1 MVNENQYGH
10 IEIKNVSKYFI
21 DPFNNKVLTVNNVSL
36 DIKPGDF
43 VCLMGPSGCGKTTLL
58 RTIAG
63 LLQADEGSISLD
75 GVLIEKPGPERGLVF
90 QNPELFKWMS
100 VEENVAFGLKA
111 RGVYKEHKDEVN
123 KFIDL
128 VGLKGFEKTL
138 PHHLSG
144 GMQQRVAFAR
154 ALINRPKVLLLDEPF
169 GALDAFTRTALQNRL
184 VDLWKRLGMTCVMV
198 THDVEEAVVLGTK
211 IVVMSARP
219 AEVID
224 IVSNELDYPRDR
236 NGNRVIELKK
246 KILEQLHSSEFNE
259 NDSFSDDIE

>member
-1 MVNENQYGH
+1 
-10 IEIKNVSKYFI
+10 
-21 DPFNNKVLTVNNVSL
+21 
-36 DIKPGDF
+36 
-43 VCLMGPSGCGKTTLL
+43 MGPSGCGKTTLL

-63 LLQADEGSISLD
+63 LLKADEGSIYLD
-75 GVLIEKPGPERGLVF
+75 GDLIEKPGPDRGLVF

-111 RGVYKEHKDEVN
+111 RGVYKEKKDDVQ

-144 GMQQRVAFAR
+144 GMQQRAAFAR

-184 VDLWKRLGMTCVMV
+184 VDLWKRFGMTCVMV

-219 AEVID
+219 ATVID
-224 IVSNELDYPRDR
+224 VVDNELAYPRDR
-236 NGNRVIELKK
+236 NGARAIELKK
-246 KILEQLHSSEFNE
+246 MVLEQLHSGEFTDE
-259 NDSFSDDIE
+259 DTYSDGIQ